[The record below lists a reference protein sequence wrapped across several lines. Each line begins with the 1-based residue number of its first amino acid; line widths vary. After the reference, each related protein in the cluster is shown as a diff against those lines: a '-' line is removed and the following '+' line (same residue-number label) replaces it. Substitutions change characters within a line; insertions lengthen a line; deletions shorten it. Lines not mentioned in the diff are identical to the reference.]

1 MPIKDHMN
9 NPVKTSLLKVLLFML
24 LTINMAGCFQK
35 KSVPEAQ
42 ASMYWLEDK
51 TGTMTFDDILK
62 QDLSTQW
69 QAAKH
74 RYPNFGFSSSIFWLS
89 LPFEN
94 KHAIE
99 TPMLLEIAFPLHDKI
114 DVYLV
119 DSDKVVANYHTGDL
133 LPFNSRPLNH
143 RSFLFPQTVAPKEN
157 LRAIVRL
164 QSTDTIYLPVKV
176 WKSHDFFA
184 ADQNEVFLL
193 GLFFGFLSIMLIYNL
208 LLYFSTHQKSYLYY
222 VFFTGAIIYF
232 QLTQKG
238 LGYQY
243 LWPEKTFF
251 NHMSIPLSAFIAMI
265 TSSLFILNFLNL
277 KKESHA
283 KIIFTLKAGIGIS
296 FFIIAI
302 GYFIP
307 YEILLQLTAVMGAA
321 SALVPLIILA
331 NLSFRG
337 NQSAQIL
344 TVAWLFLLNGTLLFV
359 LGRLGLQT
367 QMFVTENAMLIGST
381 MEAALISFALARN
394 IKKERD
400 ARMLAQESALKY
412 ERKTRET
419 QNSLLLLQKQTTQ
432 HLEEKVKERTHKLET
447 AMLSLTKA
455 NCKLDQLARLDGL
468 TGIFNRRHF
477 NQQIEYEW
485 QRTRRH
491 KEFLSLMIIDI
502 DHFKQVN
509 DDYGHLFGDQCLIH
523 MGAILKNSVQRPE
536 DIVARYGGEEFVILL
551 PNTNISGAHLIAE
564 RVRQSTEKLR
574 LDYRN
579 KQVQFTVS
587 IGISSMIPRQDSST
601 IDLIASAD
609 QALYLAKERGR
620 NRVIALHN
628 AEHRISKKPAINTQ
642 HTVPQS

>member
-1 MPIKDHMN
+1 MPIKNHMN
-9 NPVKTSLLKVLLFML
+9 NPVKYNLLKILLFML
-24 LTINMAGCFQK
+24 LAINMAGCFQK
-35 KSVPEAQ
+35 ETAPEEQ
-42 ASMYWLEDK
+42 FSMRWLEDEA
-51 TGTMTFDDILK
+51 GTMTFDDVLK

-69 QAAKH
+69 HAPKH
-74 RYPNFGFSSSIFWLS
+74 RYPNFGFSNSAFWLS

-94 KHAIE
+94 NHDIQ
-99 TPMLLEIAFPLHDKI
+99 TSMLLEIAFPLHDKI
-114 DVYLV
+114 DVYLL
-119 DSDKVVANYHTGDL
+119 DSDKVITSYHTGDL

-143 RSFLFPQTVAPKEN
+143 RSFLFPQTVAPQAK

-164 QSTDTIYLPVKV
+164 QSTDTLYLPVKV
-176 WKSHDFFA
+176 WKSHDFFT

-208 LLYFSTHQKSYLYY
+208 LLYFSTQQKRYLYY
-222 VFFTGAIIYF
+222 VFFTGATIYF
-232 QLTQKG
+232 QLAQKG
-238 LGYQY
+238 LAYQY
-243 LWPEKTFF
+243 LWPESTFL
-251 NHMSIPLSAFIAMI
+251 NQISIPLSAFLTMI

-277 KKESHA
+277 KKENNA
-283 KIIFTLKAGIGIS
+283 KIIFTLKAGIWIS
-296 FFIIAI
+296 WFIIAI
-302 GYFIP
+302 CYFIP
-307 YEILLQLTAVMGAA
+307 YETLLQLTVMMGAA
-321 SALVPLIILA
+321 SAIIPLIILSS
-331 NLSFRG
+331 LSLKG

-344 TVAWLFLLNGTLLFV
+344 TVAWLFLLSGSILFI
-359 LGRLGLQT
+359 LGRLGIQT
-367 QMFVTENAMLIGST
+367 QMLVTENAMLIGST

-400 ARMLAQESALKY
+400 ARMLAQESVLKY

-432 HLEEKVKERTHKLET
+432 HLESKVKERTHKLET
-447 AMLSLTKA
+447 AMRSLTIA
-455 NCKLDQLARLDGL
+455 NGKLDQLARLDGL
-468 TGIFNRRHF
+468 TSIFNRRHF

-491 KEFLSLMIIDI
+491 KKPLSLMIIDI

-509 DDYGHLFGDQCLIH
+509 DDYGHLFGDQCLIQ
-523 MGAILKNSVQRPE
+523 MAAIMKNCVQRPE
-536 DIVARYGGEEFVILL
+536 DIVARYGGEEFVIML
-551 PNTNISGAHLIAE
+551 PGTNISGAHLIAE
-564 RVRQSTEKLR
+564 RVRQCTERLR

-587 IGISSMIPRQDSST
+587 IGISSMISRQDLST

-628 AEHRISKKPAINTQ
+628 AEHRMSKKPVIDTPHTEPQ
-642 HTVPQS
+642 H

>member
-1 MPIKDHMN
+1 
-9 NPVKTSLLKVLLFML
+9 ML
-24 LTINMAGCFQK
+24 LIINMAGCFQK
-35 KSVPEAQ
+35 KPAPEEQ
-42 ASMYWLEDK
+42 ASMHWLEDK

-69 QAAKH
+69 HTAQL

-94 KHAIE
+94 KHDIE
-99 TPMLLEIAFPLHDKI
+99 TSMLLEIAFPLHDKI

-119 DSDKVVANYHTGDL
+119 DADKIIANYHTGDL
-133 LPFNSRPLNH
+133 QPFNSRPLNH
-143 RSFLFPQTVAPKEN
+143 RSFLFPQTVAPKEK

-184 ADQNEVFLL
+184 ADQHEVFLL

-208 LLYFSTHQKSYLYY
+208 LLYFSTNQKSYLYY

-243 LWPEKTFF
+243 FWPEKIFF

-277 KKESHA
+277 KKEDNA
-283 KIIFTLKAGIGIS
+283 KIIFTLKAGIGLPL
-296 FFIIAI
+296 FIIAT
-302 GYFIP
+302 GYFMP
-307 YEILLQLTAVMGAA
+307 YEVLLQLTAAMGAA
-321 SALVPLIILA
+321 SALVPLIILV
-331 NLSFRG
+331 NLSFKG

-367 QMFVTENAMLIGST
+367 QMLVTENAMLIGST

-400 ARMLAQESALKY
+400 ARMLAQESALRY

-447 AMLSLTKA
+447 AMHSLTKA

-485 QRTRRH
+485 QRIRRQ
-491 KEFLSLMIIDI
+491 KDFLSLMLIDI

-509 DDYGHLFGDQCLIH
+509 DDYGHLFGDQCLIQ

-536 DIVARYGGEEFVILL
+536 DIVARYGGEEFIIML

-564 RVRQSTEKLR
+564 RVRQCTERLR

-587 IGISSMIPRQDSST
+587 IGISSMIPRQGSST
-601 IDLIASAD
+601 
-609 QALYLAKERGR
+609 
-620 NRVIALHN
+620 
-628 AEHRISKKPAINTQ
+628 
-642 HTVPQS
+642 